1 MSALG
6 PHMQGP
12 YLDPNGG
19 RYYYC
24 NMQTMRSEWAPEQP
38 APLPGQAP
46 GQMPQ
51 YAAYPGY
58 PGYPAYYPGAYP
70 AAAYVPQPQPAVAA
84 GTAAATS
91 PTDGREICGD
101 FKRGMCTRGDTCK
114 YSHNVAGGTSA
125 TGAVQQQQPGGFGRE
140 ECADYKRGLC
150 NRGATCRYVHVEGFA
165 GGGFNI
171 GKEKGHQNSKN
182 QSLNFSTL
190 RSGSCTVIFPIL
202 PKFEDEVGTVQPPVS
217 IKDHQLPFPPT

>member
-12 YLDPNGG
+12 YLDPNSG

-171 GKEKGHQNSKN
+171 GKEECGDFKRGVCFRGERCRYSHDIPGM
-182 QSLNFSTL
+182 TGGGGAPER
-190 RSGSCTVIFPIL
+190 RSPSRRR
-202 PKFEDEVGTVQPPVS
+202 S
-217 IKDHQLPFPPT
+217 RSRSRSRR